1 MSKLFEA
8 QNYNNILHYGKI
20 CCWDKLKEVKIHI

>member
-1 MSKLFEA
+1 MSNHFEA

-20 CCWDKLKEVKIHI
+20 CCRDKLKEVKIHI